1 MTPDCPPFQ
10 PGPFSAPEILVLP
23 GCSACGVYHTRA
35 RREASDYHGSCAEFH
50 NRDTTAPDLRIT
62 LSERKPMTIN
72 NTTTTPDLTSSV
84 ERPSWGEVTATV
96 PTVTAAVWCSSVGT
110 TWTIELHTHAKDTA
124 YGTLV
129 KWITSGIPTSHPL
142 PDALA
147 YQLLAACGLH
157 VFPDLTA
164 GPSAHS
170 RHRIGYVSAD
180 AKLIALART
189 ICDEATETGIH
200 PLMLAAQRIS
210 RNNAERHRQ

>member
-1 MTPDCPPFQ
+1 MTPDCSPFQ
-10 PGPFSAPEILVLP
+10 PGPFSGREIPVLP
-23 GCSACGVYHTRA
+23 GCSACDVDHTTA
-35 RREASDYHGSCAEFH
+35 RREASDYHGLRADFH
-50 NRDTTAPDLRIT
+50 SRDTGAPDLRMT
-62 LSERKPMTIN
+62 RERKPMTTN

-170 RHRIGYVSAD
+170 RHRIGYASAD

-189 ICDEATETGIH
+189 ICDEATETGVH
-200 PLMLAAQRIS
+200 PLMLAAQRIR
-210 RNNAERHRQ
+210 RNNAGCHGQ